1 MIKLIYR
8 FKNLDYQKI
17 LLILGLIISLTSI
30 GFSPDKLVIFSQLK
44 SLKYNLYLNY
54 STYGIM
60 YLLDICRGTITII
73 YFPIILFFFFKF
85 YKNYKFIFISNI
97 FKLDIPQNEYLNT
110 DRRSFFLPIILTFL
124 NLLK

>member
-44 SLKYNLYLNY
+44 SLEYNLYLNY
-54 STYGIM
+54 SAYGIM

-85 YKNYKFIFISNI
+85 YRSNKIIFKSNI
-97 FKLDIPQNEYLNT
+97 FFFNILYLFNNAIYK
-110 DRRSFFLPIILTFL
+110 FFY
-124 NLLK
+124 K